1 MQPFFT
7 EVIMIGSTVNRM
19 IETVVVNSRRRR
31 LKSEGLNSLLL
42 GLFNNG
48 HSKMECP
55 YSGVVVVSH
64 PSLRPECIMWE
75 VSEEVM
81 FRVTDPLSKA
91 PHIEGETTTNRIQCI
106 ELLVWLVTRTTEPSA
121 YISFAKHYWELWL
134 KDLAVTLARK
144 H

>member
-1 MQPFFT
+1 
-7 EVIMIGSTVNRM
+7 MIGSTVNRM
-19 IETVVVNSRRRR
+19 IEEAVIRSRRRR
-31 LKSEGLNSLLL
+31 FQTGGLNSLLL

-55 YSGVVVVSH
+55 YPGVVVVSH

-75 VSEEVM
+75 ASGEVM

-91 PHIEGETTTNRIQCI
+91 PHIEGETTTKRIQCI

-121 YISFAKHYWELWL
+121 YISFAGHYRELWR
-134 KDLAVTLARK
+134 KELAVTRARK